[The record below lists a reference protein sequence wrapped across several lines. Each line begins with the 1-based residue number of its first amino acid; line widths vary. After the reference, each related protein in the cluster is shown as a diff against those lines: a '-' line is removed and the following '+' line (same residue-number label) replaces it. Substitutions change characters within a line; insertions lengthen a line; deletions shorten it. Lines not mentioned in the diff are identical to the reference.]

1 MIIPAAFPVPI
12 GAQLGISPVPRG
24 AVVAIDIVTGIASP
38 CNLSNQPAHS
48 RMNEAEKVMAMGGVA
63 NRMVGLLL
71 CAITVLVVCREWGV
85 ADWTQPAKPLLV
97 LALVSILLFQVR
109 LSRKA
114 FIAVAVLIAV
124 ALAAKTPE
132 WRGIVTRGLE
142 TAAFIGAFFTALST
156 LRTVAQTSPSIQRAG
171 TFLAGQ
177 PPGRRY
183 AALTAG
189 GQAFALLLNYGS
201 LQLLGSLVTANA
213 NAEPNPEIRGH
224 RVRRMLLAIQRAFVS
239 TLPWSPLS
247 FAVAITVSVVPDAS
261 WSRILVPGLVTSL
274 LLAGIGWS
282 LDTVFKPR
290 LTVTPTRS
298 APVGTWGTMLP
309 LLALLAVLL
318 VGVVTLSALTQ
329 VRVVGIVAV
338 MVPCIAVVWMLIQ
351 HWHENPV
358 ATTGTRIRTYVLQE
372 LPGYRGELT
381 LLMMAGFIGTAGAQ
395 LFAPMVQAAGFD
407 PSGLPSWVILVAL
420 VWIIPLA
427 GQIGMNPILAV
438 TLIAPLVPSA
448 TDLGVQP
455 TAIAVAIMAGWALSG
470 ASSPFTATTL
480 LIGSFAGISATRV
493 GLVWNGAYTLICGLV
508 LSIWVAAFAHLS

>member
-1 MIIPAAFPVPI
+1 
-12 GAQLGISPVPRG
+12 
-24 AVVAIDIVTGIASP
+24 
-38 CNLSNQPAHS
+38 
-48 RMNEAEKVMAMGGVA
+48 MGGVA

-71 CAITVLVVCREWGV
+71 CAITALVVCREWGV
-85 ADWTQPAKPLLV
+85 AEWTQPAKPVLV
-97 LALVSILLFQVR
+97 LALVAILLFQVR

-114 FIAVAVLIAV
+114 FIAVAVLISV
-124 ALAAKTPE
+124 ALVATHPD
-132 WRGIVTRGLE
+132 WRGIITRGLE

-156 LRTVAQTSPSIQRAG
+156 LRTVAQTSPAIQRAG

-183 AALTAG
+183 AALTVG

-201 LQLLGSLVTANA
+201 LQLLGSLATTNA
-213 NAEPNPEIRGH
+213 NAEPNLEIRGH
-224 RVRRMLLAIQRAFVS
+224 RIRRMLLAIQRAFVS

-247 FAVAITVSVVPDAS
+247 FAVAITISVIPEAT
-261 WSRILVPGLVTSL
+261 WGKALVPGLVTSI

-282 LDTVFKPR
+282 LDTLFKPR
-290 LTVTPTRS
+290 LTITPVRS

-309 LLALLAVLL
+309 LVLLLAVLL
-318 VGVVTLSALTQ
+318 VGVVTLSTLTQ

-338 MVPCIAVVWMLIQ
+338 LVPCIAVVWMLIQ
-351 HWHENPV
+351 HREDAPLS
-358 ATTGTRIRTYVLQE
+358 TTGTRIKTYVLQE

-395 LFAPMVQAAGFD
+395 LFAPMVQATGFD
-407 PSGLPSWVILVAL
+407 LSALPSWVVLVAL

-438 TLIAPLVPSA
+438 TLIAPLIPA
-448 TDLGVQP
+448 AADLGVQP
-455 TAIAVAIMAGWALSG
+455 TALVVAITAGWALSG

-480 LIGSFAGISATRV
+480 LIGSFGGISATRV
-493 GLVWNGAYTLICGLV
+493 GLVWNGAYTLICGVV
-508 LSIWVAAFAHLS
+508 LSIWVVAFAHLS